1 MPLSWGSGPRLIRGF
16 AGALAHLSQH
26 PNGISISSTVFVGH
40 NRQTH
45 TTEFLGRIACMQCRD
60 VACCY
65 RCSVVCARL
74 RFVSVGDNRE
84 LCKNGRTDRGGAV
97 WGMNS
102 GGPIEPYIR
111 WESESPRGR
120 GSYAGHLLAHCKT
133 YGISSVSESY
143 SVGGS
148 SDAACRCSTAA
159 TCFTF
164 KIYQKKKKTE
174 CVGSLLFSASSAV
187 PSFSPASPHVP

>member
-1 MPLSWGSGPRLIRGF
+1 MR
-16 AGALAHLSQH
+16 
-26 PNGISISSTVFVGH
+26 
-40 NRQTH
+40 
-45 TTEFLGRIACMQCRD
+45 
-60 VACCY
+60 
-65 RCSVVCARL
+65 
-74 RFVSVGDNRE
+74 
-84 LCKNGRTDRGGAV
+84 
-97 WGMNS
+97 
-102 GGPIEPYIR
+102 
-111 WESESPRGR
+111 
-120 GSYAGHLLAHCKT
+120 GHLLAHCKT

-187 PSFSPASPHVP
+187 ILPCLSSCPLIAI